1 MLSYETKIVMKASG
15 NDVTALLQAWSDGE
29 ESAFAKLAD
38 LVYAELKRRARWY
51 MANERP
57 GHTLETCALINEAF
71 LELGGLKKIHW
82 QNRAHFYAMA
92 ARMMRRVL
100 VDYAMSRK
108 YQKRGGGAHPVTL
121 SDVAIVSSERSAEF
135 VALDQALEQL
145 AAFDRRKSEVV
156 ELRFFGGFSVE
167 EIAEMLNVSTITVMR
182 DWKLAKAWLERE
194 ISGNSNGAT

>member
-1 MLSYETKIVMKASG
+1 MKASG
-15 NDVTALLQAWSDGE
+15 QDVTALLQAWSDGDE
-29 ESAFAKLAD
+29 HALAKLAEA
-38 LVYAELKRRARWY
+38 VYAELKRRARWY

-57 GHTLETCALINEAF
+57 GHTLETGALINEAF
-71 LELGGLKKIHW
+71 LELVDLKRIQW
-82 QNRAHFYAMA
+82 QNRTHFYSMA

-100 VDYAMSRK
+100 VDYAVSRK
-108 YQKRGGGAHPVTL
+108 YKKRGAGAHPVAL

-135 VALDQALEQL
+135 VALDQALKQL

-167 EIAEMLNVSTITVMR
+167 EIAQMLDVSTITVMR

-194 ISGNSNGAT
+194 ISGSSNGTT